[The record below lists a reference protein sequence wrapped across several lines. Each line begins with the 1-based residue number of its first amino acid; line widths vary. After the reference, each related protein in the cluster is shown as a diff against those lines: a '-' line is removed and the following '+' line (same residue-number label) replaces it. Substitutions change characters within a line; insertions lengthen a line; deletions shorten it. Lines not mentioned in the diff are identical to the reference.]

1 MKVQTHSQAILPL
14 EHKTSASTQ
23 LEEGPVFY
31 RTSVT
36 LGFKLELLPRIK
48 MFQF

>member
-14 EHKTSASTQ
+14 KHKTTASTQ
-23 LEEGPVFY
+23 LEERHVFY

-36 LGFKLELLPRIK
+36 LGFKFELLPR
-48 MFQF
+48 MEGF